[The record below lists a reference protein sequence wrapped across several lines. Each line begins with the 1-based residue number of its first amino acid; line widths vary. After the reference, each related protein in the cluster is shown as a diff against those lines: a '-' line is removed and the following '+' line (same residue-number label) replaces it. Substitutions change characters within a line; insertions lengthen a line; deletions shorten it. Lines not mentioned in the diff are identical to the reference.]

1 MPSGEPL
8 SSIGIKVHVRI
19 RPTAKPSPMFHIEDQ
34 TNTVLIDLLKQN
46 GGGAP
51 ESFVDQIAFS
61 VNSITQSTDQSE
73 VYESCGRALV
83 KDFLE
88 GYNATFIAYGQ
99 VGSGKTYT
107 MAGDMKVNAHRGFI
121 ARAIHQ
127 IFEEKEADPGSGI
140 VLYISYLEIYQEA
153 LMCFSE
159 GEKQRSYACH
169 QINQVSSRSHTI
181 FTLCM
186 EKRVGRFKT
195 EYDTVVAKLNL
206 VDLAG
211 FERLKKTNTS
221 TGGRMRVEAC
231 SINKSLCLLEQALYA
246 IKQGQEYVPFR
257 QSKISIILKE
267 ALSGNCRT
275 ELILC
280 LWPEEYFLD
289 ETIKAS
295 RFAQRLKVLRT
306 FSIHNKKIDCCVL
319 NERRHAQEI
328 ANLQQ
333 ELALK
338 DALQGRPGLSF
349 DDLTGEVK
357 GKLRETIQ
365 DFLQNDGELERIPI
379 DNQKQVRELFSLF
392 KESQVSLRAKVSTGK
407 HCTMQLSSI
416 GPLINYLEKVLSEH
430 GLVEPIE
437 EPQETESG
445 VGELTNQGFHVGIAP
460 PHARPHNPSASKP
473 SPDEIHCSHLMLD
486 YKEADPSND
495 VWETGSSFRNHK
507 FQEYKH
513 TTVMGKQQDSL
524 IKSKQTELRTTKCHV
539 KDLCEISNNLKQ
551 DIHNIKKILK
561 EQHEEEF
568 DSNAISRKADLYSR
582 LKYLKVDFHK
592 NYSQITFF
600 KNVLQKLNQEIFV
613 CKEGFLKSFYSWF
626 ETHCNHPNETSE
638 EYLARMGQV

>member
-231 SINKSLCLLEQALYA
+231 SINKSLCLLEQAVYA

-295 RFAQRLKVLRT
+295 RFAQRLKTARTRNCQSSARISSQRCFAGTTGLVLR
-306 FSIHNKKIDCCVL
+306 
-319 NERRHAQEI
+319 
-328 ANLQQ
+328 
-333 ELALK
+333 
-338 DALQGRPGLSF
+338 
-349 DDLTGEVK
+349 
-357 GKLRETIQ
+357 
-365 DFLQNDGELERIPI
+365 
-379 DNQKQVRELFSLF
+379 
-392 KESQVSLRAKVSTGK
+392 
-407 HCTMQLSSI
+407 
-416 GPLINYLEKVLSEH
+416 
-430 GLVEPIE
+430 
-437 EPQETESG
+437 
-445 VGELTNQGFHVGIAP
+445 
-460 PHARPHNPSASKP
+460 
-473 SPDEIHCSHLMLD
+473 
-486 YKEADPSND
+486 
-495 VWETGSSFRNHK
+495 
-507 FQEYKH
+507 
-513 TTVMGKQQDSL
+513 
-524 IKSKQTELRTTKCHV
+524 
-539 KDLCEISNNLKQ
+539 
-551 DIHNIKKILK
+551 
-561 EQHEEEF
+561 
-568 DSNAISRKADLYSR
+568 
-582 LKYLKVDFHK
+582 
-592 NYSQITFF
+592 
-600 KNVLQKLNQEIFV
+600 
-613 CKEGFLKSFYSWF
+613 
-626 ETHCNHPNETSE
+626 
-638 EYLARMGQV
+638 

>member
-140 VLYISYLEIYQEA
+140 VLYISYLEIYQEGMYDLLNQRSKDLMIIEESGYVYIRGLAKIPVETEAQA

-231 SINKSLCLLEQALYA
+231 SINKSLCLLEQAVYA

-349 DDLTGEVK
+349 DDLTLENYSLYSRSLK
-357 GKLRETIQ
+357 YLC
-365 DFLQNDGELERIPI
+365 EL
-379 DNQKQVRELFSLF
+379 N
-392 KESQVSLRAKVSTGK
+392 
-407 HCTMQLSSI
+407 MQ
-416 GPLINYLEKVLSEH
+416 LEKVLSEH

>member
-140 VLYISYLEIYQEA
+140 VLYISYLEIYQEGMYDLLNQRSKDLMIIEESGYVYIRGLAKIPVETEAQA

-231 SINKSLCLLEQALYA
+231 SINKSLCLLEQ
-246 IKQGQEYVPFR
+246 
-257 QSKISIILKE
+257 
-267 ALSGNCRT
+267 
-275 ELILC
+275 
-280 LWPEEYFLD
+280 
-289 ETIKAS
+289 IKAS

-392 KESQVSLRAKVSTGK
+392 KESQVSLRAK
-407 HCTMQLSSI
+407 
-416 GPLINYLEKVLSEH
+416 LEKVLSEH

>member
-140 VLYISYLEIYQEA
+140 VLYISYLEIYQEGMYDLLNQRSKDLMIIEESGYVYIRGLAKIPVETEAQA

-231 SINKSLCLLEQALYA
+231 SINKSLCLLEQ
-246 IKQGQEYVPFR
+246 
-257 QSKISIILKE
+257 
-267 ALSGNCRT
+267 
-275 ELILC
+275 
-280 LWPEEYFLD
+280 
-289 ETIKAS
+289 IKAS

-349 DDLTGEVK
+349 DDLTLENYSLYSRSLK
-357 GKLRETIQ
+357 YLCELNNYEGK
-365 DFLQNDGELERIPI
+365 
-379 DNQKQVRELFSLF
+379 S
-392 KESQVSLRAKVSTGK
+392 
-407 HCTMQLSSI
+407 MQ
-416 GPLINYLEKVLSEH
+416 LEKVLSEH

-495 VWETGSSFRNHK
+495 VWETGSSFRNHVSCNI
-507 FQEYKH
+507 
-513 TTVMGKQQDSL
+513 T
-524 IKSKQTELRTTKCHV
+524 IR
-539 KDLCEISNNLKQ
+539 ISFCLF
-551 DIHNIKKILK
+551 I
-561 EQHEEEF
+561 
-568 DSNAISRKADLYSR
+568 
-582 LKYLKVDFHK
+582 
-592 NYSQITFF
+592 
-600 KNVLQKLNQEIFV
+600 
-613 CKEGFLKSFYSWF
+613 
-626 ETHCNHPNETSE
+626 
-638 EYLARMGQV
+638 

>member
-140 VLYISYLEIYQEA
+140 VLYISYLEIYQEGMYDLLNQRSKDLMIIEESGYVYIRGLAKIPVETEAQA

-349 DDLTGEVK
+349 DDLTLENYSLYSRSLK
-357 GKLRETIQ
+357 YLCELNNYEGK
-365 DFLQNDGELERIPI
+365 
-379 DNQKQVRELFSLF
+379 S
-392 KESQVSLRAKVSTGK
+392 
-407 HCTMQLSSI
+407 MQ
-416 GPLINYLEKVLSEH
+416 LEKVLSEH

>member
-140 VLYISYLEIYQEA
+140 VLYISYLEIYQEGMYDLLNQRSKDLMIIEESGYVYIRGLAKIPVETEAQA

-231 SINKSLCLLEQALYA
+231 SINKSLCLLEQAVYA

-349 DDLTGEVK
+349 DDLTLENYSLYSRSLK
-357 GKLRETIQ
+357 YLCELNNYEGK
-365 DFLQNDGELERIPI
+365 
-379 DNQKQVRELFSLF
+379 S
-392 KESQVSLRAKVSTGK
+392 
-407 HCTMQLSSI
+407 MQ
-416 GPLINYLEKVLSEH
+416 LEKVLSEH

-495 VWETGSSFRNHK
+495 VWETGSSFRNHVSCNI
-507 FQEYKH
+507 
-513 TTVMGKQQDSL
+513 T
-524 IKSKQTELRTTKCHV
+524 IR
-539 KDLCEISNNLKQ
+539 ISFCLF
-551 DIHNIKKILK
+551 I
-561 EQHEEEF
+561 
-568 DSNAISRKADLYSR
+568 
-582 LKYLKVDFHK
+582 
-592 NYSQITFF
+592 
-600 KNVLQKLNQEIFV
+600 
-613 CKEGFLKSFYSWF
+613 
-626 ETHCNHPNETSE
+626 
-638 EYLARMGQV
+638 